1 MKKLLGQIL
10 IEKGYIDDEKLNVA
24 LDKQKQTDQRLGQ
37 VLLAMRLI
45 TSEQMVDAMQEQGYK
60 RINILEEEP
69 DWNLMHNVD
78 EKFMRTNRILP
89 YKLENQVLQ
98 VVTHDPLN
106 YQVLDYLEKLFG
118 ALKVEPLLGTEDEI
132 IRTIDKVFVTYT
144 NELNVDE
151 IKTTNTEEDNYDED
165 IELAEGPLV
174 EFIDEIIH
182 RAITQK
188 ASDIHIEP
196 QTGENTRVRFRVD
209 GELSENT
216 SVSRSWHKQ
225 IISRIKIMAKLDI
238 SKKLEPQDGQITMKH
253 NSGKVDIRVSTLPTL
268 SGEKV
273 VLRIIDKSTSLFD
286 IAHLGFAPE
295 HLSIVENE
303 LKKKQGIILITGPT
317 GSGKTTTLY
326 SMLTKLNKPNLNIS
340 TIEDPV
346 ELPLVGINQVQVNK
360 KIGFAE
366 ALRSLLRQDPDV
378 IMLGEIRDLET
389 AKTAINSSLT
399 GHLFLSTIHTNDAIG
414 VISRMIN
421 MGVEPYLLADA
432 LKIIIS
438 QRLVRKVCPKCKK
451 PDEEGLRLA
460 KKMFPT
466 EFENTEVIYK
476 GKGCPYCSNL
486 GSVGRMGLYEIFI
499 PDEEIAYMVSH
510 NMIEE
515 IRESKKIIPIIQ
527 DAINKVK
534 DGSIAF
540 TELIEKMM
548 Y

>member
-10 IEKGYIDDEKLNVA
+10 IEKGYINEEKLKIA
-24 LDKQKQTDQRLGQ
+24 LDKQKQSDERLGQ
-37 VLLAMRLI
+37 VLLSMGII
-45 TSEQMVDAMQEQGYK
+45 TSEQMLDAMQEQGYK
-60 RINILEEEP
+60 RIDILEEEP
-69 DWNLMHNVD
+69 DWNLIQNVD
-78 EKFMRTNRILP
+78 EKFMRSNRIVP
-89 YKLENQVLQ
+89 YSLEDQVLK

-118 ALKVEPLLGTEDEI
+118 ALKVEPLLGTQDEI
-132 IRTIDKVFVTYT
+132 IRTLDKVFVVHMS
-144 NELNVDE
+144 ELQEE
-151 IKTTNTEEDNYDED
+151 IKTETNKEDEHDDN

-174 EFIDEIIH
+174 EFIDEIMH
-182 RAITQK
+182 RAISQK

-196 QTGENTRVRFRVD
+196 QSSENTRIRFRID
-209 GELSENT
+209 GELTENT
-216 SVSRSWHKQ
+216 TVSRLWHKQ
-225 IISRIKIMAKLDI
+225 MVSRIKIMAKLDI
-238 SKKLEPQDGQITMKH
+238 SKKLEPQDGQITIKH
-253 NSGKVDIRVSTLPTL
+253 HNGKVDIRVSTLPTL
-268 SGEKV
+268 AGEKV

-286 IAHLGFAPE
+286 LAYLGFSDE
-295 HLSIVENE
+295 HLDIIGGE
-303 LKKKQGIILITGPT
+303 LKKKQGIILVTGPT

-326 SMLTKLNKPNLNIS
+326 SMLTRLNKPNLNIS

-346 ELPLVGINQVQVNK
+346 ELPLSGINQVQVNK
-360 KIGFAE
+360 KIGFAD

-399 GHLFLSTIHTNDAIG
+399 GHLFLSTIHTNDSIG

-438 QRLVRKVCPKCKK
+438 QRLVRKICPKCAQ
-451 PDEEGLRLA
+451 PDEEGLKLA
-460 KKMFPT
+460 KKMFPK
-466 EFENTEVIYK
+466 EFEDTKVIYK
-476 GKGCPYCSNL
+476 GKGCPYCSNI
-486 GSVGRMGLYEIFI
+486 GAVGRIGVYEIFI
-499 PDEEIAYMVSH
+499 PDDEIAYMVSH

-515 IRESKKIIPIIQ
+515 IRGSKKVVPILQ
-527 DAINKVK
+527 DAIAKVK
-534 DGSIAF
+534 DGTITL

>member
-10 IEKGYIDDEKLNVA
+10 IEKGYIDDEKLNLA

-37 VLLAMRLI
+37 VLLSMSLI
-45 TSEQMVDAMQEQGYK
+45 TSEQMVNAMQEQGYK
-60 RINILEEEP
+60 RVNILEEEP
-69 DWNLMHNVD
+69 DRNLVQTVD
-78 EKFMRTNRILP
+78 EKFMRNNRIIP
-89 YKLENQVLQ
+89 YRLEDQILQ

-132 IRTIDKVFVTYT
+132 IRTIDKIFVIHT
-144 NELNVDE
+144 NDLNQE
-151 IKTTNTEEDNYDED
+151 EMKTSNVEDDSYDED

-196 QTGENTRVRFRVD
+196 QSGENTRIRFRID

-216 SVSRSWHKQ
+216 AVSRLWHKQ
-225 IISRIKIMAKLDI
+225 IVSRIKIMAKLDI
-238 SKKLEPQDGQITMKH
+238 SKKLEPQDGQITIKH
-253 NSGKVDIRVSTLPTL
+253 HSGKVDIRVSTLPTL
-268 SGEKV
+268 AGEKV

-303 LKKKQGIILITGPT
+303 LKKKQGIILVTGPT

-326 SMLTKLNKPNLNIS
+326 SMLTKLNRPNLNIS

-346 ELPLVGINQVQVNK
+346 ELPLTGINQVQVNK
-360 KIGFAE
+360 KVGFAD

-438 QRLVRKVCPKCKK
+438 QRLVRKVCPKCMQ

-460 KKMFPT
+460 KKMFPI
-466 EFENTEVIYK
+466 EFEKTETIYK
-476 GKGCPYCSNL
+476 GKGCPYCSNM
-486 GSVGRMGLYEIFI
+486 GSVGRVGLYEIFI
-499 PDEEIAYMVSH
+499 PDDEIAYMVSH
-510 NMIEE
+510 NLIEE
-515 IRESKKIIPIIQ
+515 IRTSKKVVPIIQ

-534 DGSIAF
+534 EGTITF
-540 TELIEKMM
+540 NELIEKMM

>member
-10 IEKGYIDDEKLNVA
+10 LEKGFIDEERLRLA

-37 VLLAMRLI
+37 VLLTMGII

-60 RINILEEEP
+60 RINILESEP
-69 DWNLMHNVD
+69 EWNLVQNVD
-78 EKFMRTNRILP
+78 EKFMRSNKIIP
-89 YKLENQVLQ
+89 YRLEDQVLQ

-106 YQVLDYLEKLFG
+106 YQVLDYLEKHFG
-118 ALKVEPLLGTEDEI
+118 ALKVEALLGTQDEI
-132 IRTIDKVFVTYT
+132 IRTLDKMFVINT
-144 NELNVDE
+144 NELQGEEPRTQD
-151 IKTTNTEEDNYDED
+151 TEEGMYEDD

-182 RAITQK
+182 RAITLK

-196 QTGENTRVRFRVD
+196 QNGANTRIRFRID
-209 GELSENT
+209 GELTENT
-216 SVSRSWHKQ
+216 SVSRLWHKQ
-225 IISRIKIMAKLDI
+225 IVSRIKIMAKLDI
-238 SKKLEPQDGQITMKH
+238 SKKMEPQDGQITIKH
-253 NSGKVDIRVSTLPTL
+253 HNGKVDIRVSTLPTL

-273 VLRIIDKSTSLFD
+273 VLRIIDKTSSIFE
-286 IAHLGFAPE
+286 IGHIGMSKE
-295 HLSIVENE
+295 HLRLVDAE
-303 LKKKQGIILITGPT
+303 LKKKQGIILVTGPT

-326 SMLTKLNKPNLNIS
+326 SMLTKINNPNLNIS

-346 ELPLVGINQVQVNK
+346 ELPINGINQVQVNK

-399 GHLFLSTIHTNDAIG
+399 GHLFLSTIHTNDAVG
-414 VISRMIN
+414 VVARMIN

-438 QRLVRKVCPKCKK
+438 QRLVRKICPKCIQ
-451 PDEEGLRLA
+451 PDPDGLKLA
-460 KKMFPT
+460 KQMFPE
-466 EFENTEVIYK
+466 EFANTEMIYK
-476 GKGCPYCSNL
+476 GKGCSFCS
-486 GSVGRMGLYEIFI
+486 GMGAIGRTGVYEIFV
-499 PDEEIAYMVSH
+499 PDDEIAYMVSH

-515 IRESKKIIPIIQ
+515 IRTSKKVVPIIQ
-527 DAINKVK
+527 DAILKVK
-534 DGSIAF
+534 EGTITF
-540 TELIEKMM
+540 TELIEKLL